1 MEYVNAFRKY
11 GQYVVLGL
19 ILFNLLFAL
28 AAIFGAFQPEI
39 VTPPSISHPV
49 PGVKTIRIP
58 EAIITEKVVTRY
70 VPTEDRA
77 QVSAL
82 LRENRKLKIEVD
94 QLSWSLAQSDSRG
107 TGTVT
112 WNIPVDTTLD
122 APPTVSFKDWRLS
135 FESVGTRASYSL
147 SQQFAIVNTVGR
159 TKQNVATNLI
169 RLYEIGPNNERTL
182 IPVTDTTTVVT
193 TPAGEGWYVKPT
205 LQGGWGAIVTI
216 PTVPGAKATASTA
229 GVIALPWL
237 KHGKSRSVE
246 NTRWAFLTP
255 AATINN
261 STRGIGILPVSLN
274 IGTCRNQPFTNV
286 WLSPYL
292 GLSTGTNPTQTGF
305 VVSFT
310 F

>member
-39 VTPPSISHPV
+39 VTPPSISHPI
-49 PGVKTIRIP
+49 PGVRTIRIP
-58 EAIITEKVVTRY
+58 EAIITEKVVMRY
-70 VPTEDRA
+70 VPVEDRA

-82 LRENRKLKIEVD
+82 LKENHKLKVEVD
-94 QLSWSLAQSDSRG
+94 QLSWSLAQSESRG
-107 TGTVT
+107 TGTLT
-112 WNIPVDTTLD
+112 WETPVDTTLVS
-122 APPTVSFKDWRLS
+122 PSVSFKDWRLD
-135 FESVGTRASYSL
+135 FQGTGTRASYTL
-147 SQQFAIVNTVGR
+147 TQQFAIVNTVGR

-169 RLYEIGPNNERTL
+169 RLYEIGPDGERTA
-182 IPVTDTTTVVT
+182 IPVSDTSTIVT

-205 LQGGWGAIVTI
+205 VQGGWGAIITI

-229 GVIALPWL
+229 GMIALPWL
-237 KHGKSRSVE
+237 KHGKSRSIE
-246 NTRWAFLTP
+246 DTRWAFLTP
-255 AATINN
+255 AATINS
-261 STRGIGILPVSLN
+261 STRGVGILPVSLN
-274 IGTCRNQPFTNV
+274 VGTFRHQPFTNM

-292 GLSTGTNPTQTGF
+292 GLSTGANPTQTGF
-305 VVSFT
+305 MISVT